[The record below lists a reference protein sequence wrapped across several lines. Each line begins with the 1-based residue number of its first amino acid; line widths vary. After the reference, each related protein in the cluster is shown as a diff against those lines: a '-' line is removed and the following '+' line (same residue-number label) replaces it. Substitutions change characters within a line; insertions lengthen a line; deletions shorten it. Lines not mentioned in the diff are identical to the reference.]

1 MLCWFLVFSKVIELY
16 TRILF
21 HFLFHYGLLQDI
33 EYSPLC
39 NMMGSYCLSILYIQ
53 YNSLHLLLPNSQSTV
68 GNHRSVL
75 NRRLCFPSTSN
86 ICCFLSWHQV
96 RNRTIFFH
104 LHLFSPVLSSLEC
117 PLTMYFVLLHFYMYI
132 KVSVS
137 YNSNCYIFI
146 TYFKI

>member
-1 MLCWFLVFSKVIELY
+1 
-16 TRILF
+16 
-21 HFLFHYGLLQDI
+21 
-33 EYSPLC
+33 
-39 NMMGSYCLSILYIQ
+39 MMGSYCLSILYIQ

-117 PLTMYFVLLHFYMYI
+117 PLTMYSVLLHFYMYI

-137 YNSNCYIFI
+137 YNSNCYILLHILKFDSVNSLFPPFDKILFGFVSFLRTKLSSFI
-146 TYFKI
+146 